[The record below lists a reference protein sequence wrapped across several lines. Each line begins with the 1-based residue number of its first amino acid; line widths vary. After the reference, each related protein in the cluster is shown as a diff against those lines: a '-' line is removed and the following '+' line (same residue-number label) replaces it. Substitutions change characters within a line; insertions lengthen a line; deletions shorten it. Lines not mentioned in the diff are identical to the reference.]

1 MINQLNLNRFKRN
14 LQEIMLNN
22 LAITMQSFDRK
33 FWKLVELLIAE
44 VLVVKTAISSITI
57 LA

>member
-1 MINQLNLNRFKRN
+1 MP
-14 LQEIMLNN
+14 NN
-22 LAITMQSFDRK
+22 LATTVQSFDRK